1 MIDMI
6 ENKSQ
11 RVSIFFQY
19 EIRLYTVVS
28 QGQIHKLQKEK
39 MYYVGGDMDYFG
51 AEVKSSIDS
60 IADR

>member
-11 RVSIFFQY
+11 SVQFFFQY

-60 IADR
+60 IAFR

>member
-1 MIDMI
+1 MIR
-6 ENKSQ
+6 NKSQ
-11 RVSIFFQY
+11 RVSNFFFQY

-60 IADR
+60 IVDR

>member
-1 MIDMI
+1 MNRWKITDSNYPI
-6 ENKSQ
+6 
-11 RVSIFFQY
+11 FQY

>member
-1 MIDMI
+1 VFDFFFF
-6 ENKSQ
+6 
-11 RVSIFFQY
+11 FFQY
-19 EIRLYTVVS
+19 EIRLYTVVF

-39 MYYVGGDMDYFG
+39 MYYVGGDMDFG

>member
-1 MIDMI
+1 MIRNNS
-6 ENKSQ
+6 ESVQ
-11 RVSIFFQY
+11 FFFQY

-39 MYYVGGDMDYFG
+39 MYYVGRDMDFG

>member
-1 MIDMI
+1 
-6 ENKSQ
+6 
-11 RVSIFFQY
+11 
-19 EIRLYTVVS
+19 
-28 QGQIHKLQKEK
+28 